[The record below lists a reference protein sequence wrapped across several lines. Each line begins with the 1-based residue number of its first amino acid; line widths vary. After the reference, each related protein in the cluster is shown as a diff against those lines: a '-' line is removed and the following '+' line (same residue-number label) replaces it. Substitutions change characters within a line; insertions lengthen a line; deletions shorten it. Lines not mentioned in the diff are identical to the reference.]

1 MYIYITTFSIIQ
13 AILTSNLLIC
23 ICTFIMKRKKLLYRM
38 PYNSIVILL
47 LLAMVRLFFPFYFG
61 FSHVISFSQ
70 KSMQFL
76 LYPSRCVFQSQGYY
90 FSAFDIFCTVW
101 GIGVII
107 MTFCYLRKEVIVTR
121 FIAGFGTDMS
131 KQEPYA
137 SILAEL
143 AAGHRRGNVFRIYR
157 IPGVSAPFIR
167 GVIQPAILI
176 PENMELNEQELYY
189 VLAHEVSHYRHL
201 DTLIKQ
207 LLQLTSILFWWNP
220 ACHILNRQADLMFE
234 LRVDHTVTRN
244 NRGTVLEYLQCIL
257 NIAEQACEPSE
268 IPEYLYIGFAKR
280 EDAGMLTKRV
290 HYLIEKAEKP
300 GKIGAFVALLSAAF
314 LFIAS
319 VTFAFR
325 VQDYDTQTIY
335 FDLTPQNSYIIEKED
350 GTYDI
355 YHLNQYDETVTS
367 LMGYDTSI
375 PVYREN
381 EYERRNSP

>member
-1 MYIYITTFSIIQ
+1 
-13 AILTSNLLIC
+13 
-23 ICTFIMKRKKLLYRM
+23 
-38 PYNSIVILL
+38 
-47 LLAMVRLFFPFYFG
+47 
-61 FSHVISFSQ
+61 
-70 KSMQFL
+70 
-76 LYPSRCVFQSQGYY
+76 
-90 FSAFDIFCTVW
+90 
-101 GIGVII
+101 

-143 AAGHRRGNVFRIYR
+143 TAGHRRGNVFRIYR

-176 PENMELNEQELYY
+176 PEDMELNEQELYY

-201 DTLIKQ
+201 DTLVKQ

-234 LRVDHTVTRN
+234 LRVDHTVTKN
-244 NRGTVLEYLQCIL
+244 NRGTILEYLQCIL

-290 HYLIEKAEKP
+290 HYLIEKAENP
-300 GKIGAFVALLSAAF
+300 GKPVLFDFTVRCLP
-314 LFIAS
+314 FIAS
-319 VTFAFR
+319 MTFAFQ

-355 YHLNQYDETVTS
+355 YHLNQYTLTVTS

-381 EYERRNSP
+381 E